1 MVEKIKKTQK
11 EWMKQLNREEFQVCR
26 KKGTEQPFTGKYNDE
41 KQDGSYLC
49 ICCGLD
55 LFSSEA
61 KFDSGTGWPSFF
73 DAVNKE
79 NVVVEVDSSLGMVR
93 KEILCSRCDS
103 HLGHVFDDGP
113 QPTGL
118 RYCVNSVS
126 LVLKPS
132 DKD

>member
-126 LVLKPS
+126 LVFKPS

>member
-11 EWMKQLNREEFQVCR
+11 EWMKQLNQEEFQVCR
-26 KKGTEQPFTGKYNDE
+26 KKGTERPFTGKYNDE

>member
-11 EWMKQLNREEFQVCR
+11 EWMKQLNQEEFQVCR
-26 KKGTEQPFTGKYNDE
+26 KKGTERPFTGKYNDE

-126 LVLKPS
+126 LVFKPS

>member
-1 MVEKIKKTQK
+1 MVEKIKKSPE
-11 EWMKQLNREEFQVCR
+11 EWMKQLNQEQFQICR
-26 KKGTEQPFTGKYNDE
+26 MKGTEPPFTGKYNQSK
-41 KQDGSYLC
+41 KQGSYLC
-49 ICCGLD
+49 VCCGQE

-73 DAVNKE
+73 DAVNGE
-79 NVVVEVDSSLGMVR
+79 CVETEVDSSLGVVR
-93 KEILCSRCDS
+93 SEILCSRCDS

-118 RYCVNSVS
+118 RYCVNSAS
-126 LVLKPS
+126 MILNPT